1 MFQKNNAYKCKSK
14 VELIISLPLPDCF
27 TAGKAD
33 PLLPQGRH
41 KYNTHTHTLL
51 AIIPTHKEYCRRP
64 LIALMMLLMP
74 KGVTVAEHSDGY
86 RSSNNVI
93 RLSRQPYSYMLLST
107 TSPNRESCKVNKARG
122 QTKAWQVR

>member
-1 MFQKNNAYKCKSK
+1 MLTNMFQKNNAYKCKSK
-14 VELIISLPLPDCF
+14 VELII
-27 TAGKAD
+27 
-33 PLLPQGRH
+33 
-41 KYNTHTHTLL
+41 THTLL